1 MQFSVF
7 RIPIPKTLICKR
19 LAKRL
24 KEIRVKSRKYF
35 INILNKEE
43 TILIIAIYITNP
55 FYKRFSLILPL
66 GNINNNW
73 FGSP

>member
-7 RIPIPKTLICKR
+7 RIPILKTPICKR

-24 KEIRVKSRKYF
+24 KEIRVKSRKYS
-35 INILNKEE
+35 INTLNKKE

-55 FYKRFSLILPL
+55 WAI
-66 GNINNNW
+66 
-73 FGSP
+73 